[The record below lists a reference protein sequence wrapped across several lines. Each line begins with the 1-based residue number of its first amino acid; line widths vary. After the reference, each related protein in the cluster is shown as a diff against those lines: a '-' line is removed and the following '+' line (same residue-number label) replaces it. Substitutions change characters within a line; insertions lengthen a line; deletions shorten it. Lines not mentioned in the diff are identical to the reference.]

1 LEGVQL
7 LCGRKV
13 QGKASRVRRRAA
25 RVDGN
30 HVEIVQIFRDLGCS
44 VLSLAAMGKGVPDLL
59 IGLQGVTWL
68 VEVKTPKGKLTPD
81 QGAFKGVWQGSWAVV
96 RDREGVERVIRMM
109 LAQAHQMSHT
119 QEQA

>member
-1 LEGVQL
+1 M
-7 LCGRKV
+7 
-13 QGKASRVRRRAA
+13 
-25 RVDGN
+25 
-30 HVEIVQIFRDLGCS
+30 EIVQIFREMGCS

-68 VEVKTPKGKLTPD
+68 VEVKTPKGKLTSD
-81 QGAFKGVWQGSWAVV
+81 QSAFKEVWQGSWAVV